1 MIRHPARALLASAAV
16 VALSVGAAHAG
27 AFSSRQQSVV
37 GAGQAYAG
45 VAAPGIGLSG
55 MFWNPAIVASM
66 PGRNSEWNLFGVMPQ
81 TRLNNV
87 TFGATSTVP
96 ALSAGALAAMNGR
109 GNAGE
114 VGTSLLTTASYNNF
128 QINESLFLG
137 LSINAPYGSGTN
149 PGLWGGSWDITR
161 SRVFSVN
168 VQPVV
173 GYRINEQFSVAVG
186 AQIQHFRFTQ
196 EQGISPFGP
205 LANQLGKVTGNDIGF
220 GFTAG
225 LSFTPVAGTS
235 FGIGY
240 RSAVDHRLKGTQS
253 YGANITSPV
262 TGAVLIPAG
271 SYNVTADLATPQSV
285 TFSARQQIGAF
296 SISGTAEWRNWSALG
311 VVAVAG
317 SPTGTQLVLNYRD
330 GWFFSVGGDWRMNDS
345 LTVRAGIGYEM
356 TPVRDQFRTLTVP
369 DSNRLWLGAGATWDV
384 NNWLSISGSYTYI
397 HFQSERINR
406 SNTYIIGAGALPPGT
421 PPQPLTVNWAG
432 DTRSSAHIF
441 GVSARIRWDAPP
453 PAATPVVARF

>member
-1 MIRHPARALLASAAV
+1 MIRRSAGTLLASAAI
-16 VALSVGAAHAG
+16 VALTAGAAHAG

-55 MFWNPAIVASM
+55 MFWNPAVVTSM
-66 PGRNSEWNLFGVMPQ
+66 PGRNSEWNLFGVAPQ
-81 TRLNNV
+81 TRVQNV

-128 QINESLFLG
+128 QINQNLFIG
-137 LSINAPYGSGTN
+137 LSVNAPYGSGTN

-173 GYRINEQFSVAVG
+173 GYKINDQFSVAVG
-186 AQIQHFRFTQ
+186 AQIQHLRFTQ
-196 EQGISPFGP
+196 EQGIAPFG
-205 LANQLGKVTGNDIGF
+205 ASASALGQVTGTDWGL

-225 LSFTPVAGTS
+225 LTFTPAPGTS

-240 RSAVDHRLKGTQS
+240 RSAVDHTLKGTQS

-271 SYNVTADLATPQSV
+271 GYNISADISTPQSV

-296 SISGTAEWRNWSALG
+296 SISGTVEWRDWSSLG
-311 VVAVAG
+311 VIPIRN
-317 SPTGTQLVLNYRD
+317 SPTGSSLTLNYRD
-330 GWFFSVGGDWRMNDS
+330 GWFYSIGADWRAADN

-369 DSNRLWLGAGATWDV
+369 DSNRLWLGAGLTWDV
-384 NNWLSISGSYTYI
+384 TNSISISGSYTYI
-397 HFQSERINR
+397 HFASERITR

-421 PPQPLTVNWAG
+421 PPQPLTTTWAG
-432 DTRSSAHIF
+432 DTRASAHIF

-453 PAATPVVARF
+453 PSAQPVVARF

>member
-1 MIRHPARALLASAAV
+1 
-16 VALSVGAAHAG
+16 
-27 AFSSRQQSVV
+27 
-37 GAGQAYAG
+37 
-45 VAAPGIGLSG
+45 
-55 MFWNPAIVASM
+55 
-66 PGRNSEWNLFGVMPQ
+66 
-81 TRLNNV
+81 
-87 TFGATSTVP
+87 VP

-128 QINESLFLG
+128 QINQNLFIG
-137 LSINAPYGSGTN
+137 LSVNAPYGSGTN

-173 GYRINEQFSVAVG
+173 GYKINDQFSVAVG

-196 EQGISPFGP
+196 EQGIAPFG
-205 LANQLGKVTGNDIGF
+205 ASASALGQVTGTDWGL

-225 LSFTPVAGTS
+225 LTFTPAPGTS

-240 RSAVDHRLKGTQS
+240 RSAVDHTLKGTQT

-271 SYNVTADLATPQSV
+271 GYNISADISTPQSV

-296 SISGTAEWRNWSALG
+296 SISGTVEWRDWSSLG
-311 VVAVAG
+311 VIPIRN
-317 SPTGTQLVLNYRD
+317 SPTGSSLTLNYRD
-330 GWFFSVGGDWRMNDS
+330 GWFYSIGADWRAADN

-369 DSNRLWLGAGATWDV
+369 DSNRLWLGAGLTWDV
-384 NNWLSISGSYTYI
+384 TNSISISGSYTYI
-397 HFQSERINR
+397 HFASERITR

-421 PPQPLTVNWAG
+421 PPQPLTTTWAG
-432 DTRSSAHIF
+432 DTRASAHIF

-453 PAATPVVARF
+453 PSAQPVVARF